1 LSALCLHPELRSRYV
16 MVACEGFPTLHIR
29 FLVRNALDTYTA
41 RYEKEL
47 RVFGLWD
54 FDIDGIK
61 QVKLDG

>member
-1 LSALCLHPELRSRYV
+1 
-16 MVACEGFPTLHIR
+16 MVVCEGFPTLHIR